1 MKVRVVIGAVLTA
14 VAVSG
19 CVREPEGQFV
29 ASARVTK
36 LDPKFR
42 LDIGKALTEHCG
54 TPLAPKLAG
63 EPKASPARLAQGA
76 KVYTKLCR
84 QCHGVSGDGKGP
96 AAAHMLPRPRD
107 YRPGIFKFTSTVYG
121 SKPLREDLIRTVTRG
136 IAGTSM
142 PSFRIQSREDVEAVV
157 DYVIALSRRGELE
170 TQLADAVEFDGA
182 IDPKE
187 VPGMVDALAARWTA
201 ARGQVVFP
209 VTPMPVLT
217 VAHIAEGKEAFL
229 TKGCSK
235 CHGDD
240 GRGQTKE
247 NIGVDAWEN
256 ATKAADLTSGMLRG
270 GTEPLDVYRHVIAGI
285 NGTPM
290 PSFKSALEK
299 EPETMWK
306 LTAFVLDLSNHR
318 RKGVTPEA
326 GLLKP
331 LPGVEQ
337 SGTAPKVAGRAAGA
351 SPVVLSDPGL
361 GRGRGSE

>member
-1 MKVRVVIGAVLTA
+1 MKVRVVIGTVLTA
-14 VAVSG
+14 AALAASG

-29 ASARVTK
+29 PNARVTK
-36 LDPKFR
+36 LAPKFR
-42 LDIGKALTEHCG
+42 LEISKALTEHCG
-54 TPLAPKLAG
+54 TPTAPKLAG
-63 EPKASPARLAQGA
+63 EPKTSPARLAEGA
-76 KVYTKLCR
+76 KVYAKLCR
-84 QCHGVSGDGKGP
+84 QCHGVTGDGNGP
-96 AAAHMLPRPRD
+96 AAVHMLPRPRD

-142 PSFRIQSREDVEAVV
+142 PSFRIQSREDIEAVV
-157 DYVIALSRRGELE
+157 DYVLALTRRGELE

-187 VPGMVDALAARWTA
+187 VPRMVEAVAAKWTA

-217 VAHIAEGKEAFL
+217 TAHIAQGKEAFL

-235 CHGDD
+235 CHGED

-247 NIGVDAWEN
+247 NIGVDAWEHP
-256 ATKAADLTSGMLRG
+256 TKAADLTSGMLRG
-270 GTEPLDVYRHVIAGI
+270 GTEPLDIYRHIIAGI

-290 PSFKSALEK
+290 PSFKDALEK

-318 RKGVTPEA
+318 RKGMTPEA

-331 LPGVEQ
+331 LPGVEEAGAA
-337 SGTAPKVAGRAAGA
+337 SKSAGRATGA
-351 SPVVLSDPGL
+351 SHVML
-361 GRGRGSE
+361 GDLGPGRGSE

>member
-1 MKVRVVIGAVLTA
+1 MNVRVVIGAVLTA

-29 ASARVTK
+29 ASARVAK

-217 VAHIAEGKEAFL
+217 VAHPARTGRSRIADRRMADSHKPAPSTPRGRRAFP
-229 TKGCSK
+229 
-235 CHGDD
+235 
-240 GRGQTKE
+240 
-247 NIGVDAWEN
+247 
-256 ATKAADLTSGMLRG
+256 AAAAQSVTCTSGPHMSDRVKPSG
-270 GTEPLDVYRHVIAGI
+270 YGSVGS
-285 NGTPM
+285 TP
-290 PSFKSALEK
+290 
-299 EPETMWK
+299 T
-306 LTAFVLDLSNHR
+306 
-318 RKGVTPEA
+318 
-326 GLLKP
+326 
-331 LPGVEQ
+331 
-337 SGTAPKVAGRAAGA
+337 
-351 SPVVLSDPGL
+351 
-361 GRGRGSE
+361 